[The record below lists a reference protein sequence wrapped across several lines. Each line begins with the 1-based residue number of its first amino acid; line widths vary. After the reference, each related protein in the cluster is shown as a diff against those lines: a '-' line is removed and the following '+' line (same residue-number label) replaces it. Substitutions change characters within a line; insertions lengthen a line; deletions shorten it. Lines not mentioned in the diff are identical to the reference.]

1 MLRLFFLTAAAWCGV
16 CIWKR
21 TCIARSTTLTWTA
34 SPKAQLVSCSLQLEE
49 NMYRAFHHFDKDG
62 SGTISKEE
70 LREALKVGC
79 MPFEQAGIRAQA

>member
-1 MLRLFFLTAAAWCGV
+1 
-16 CIWKR
+16 
-21 TCIARSTTLTWTA
+21 
-34 SPKAQLVSCSLQLEE
+34 
-49 NMYRAFHHFDKDG
+49 MYRAFHHFDKDG